1 MPFENT
7 GRGLQRGIWLPGNK
21 GLWVADRPTDRPY
34 FNYKMPKGILS
45 SFELI
50 PSAINSSAPSVAVDY
65 ARLPLPLPVLLHLL
79 RKSFLAI
86 RQDTHA
92 HFIPS

>member
-1 MPFENT
+1 MKIPEHRFAAADLAWDFLEM
-7 GRGLQRGIWLPGNK
+7 LGIKGSGIESGWL
-21 GLWVADRPTDRPY
+21 TDRPY

-65 ARLPLPLPVLLHLL
+65 ARLLLLHLL

-92 HFIPS
+92 HVIPT